1 MNNMLNEYDIT
12 RMLHN
17 INMILPGWIWYI
29 HAGCGIKLMCY
40 YINIMLN
47 EWYTT

>member
-1 MNNMLNEYDIT
+1 MNIMLNEYDIA

-17 INMILPGWIWYI
+17 INMILPG
-29 HAGCGIKLMCY
+29 CSIKLMCY
-40 YINIMLN
+40 YMNIMLN